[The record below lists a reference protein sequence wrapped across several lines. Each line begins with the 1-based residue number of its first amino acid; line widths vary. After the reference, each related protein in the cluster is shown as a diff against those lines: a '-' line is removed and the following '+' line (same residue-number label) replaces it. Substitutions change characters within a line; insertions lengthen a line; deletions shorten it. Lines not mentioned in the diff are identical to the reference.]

1 MEEPLI
7 ITKAY
12 DLILYLVPQIAKFP
26 KQYRYSLGEKLEMMS
41 LDFLMTLIEAR
52 YSKEKII
59 VLKKANLSLEKLRYC
74 IRLCKDLKLMS
85 HHPYEIMTKR
95 VHEIG
100 LQLGGWIKQSRV

>member
-1 MEEPLI
+1 MEEPII

-12 DLILYLVPQIAKFP
+12 DLMLYLVPQISKFP
-26 KQYRYSLGEKLEMMS
+26 KPQKYSLGEKLEIMS
-41 LDFLMTLIEAR
+41 FDFLMVLIEAR

-59 VLKKANLSLEKLRYC
+59 LLKKANLSLEKIRYC

-85 HHPYEIMTKR
+85 YHTYEVVTKMI
-95 VHEIG
+95 HEIG